1 MAGKELG
8 AGAWS
13 YFGDPR
19 AISHDGH
26 TFTGWVSTVGHIW
39 VARLLH
45 TVMLGD
51 LVSLCLA
58 ARDGVDPGPIEVID
72 RLKDELDRA

>member
-1 MAGKELG
+1 LTAKLIEPE
-8 AGAWS
+8 AA
-13 YFGDPR
+13 
-19 AISHDGH
+19 AVI
-26 TFTGWVSTVGHIW
+26 TVESVGETR

-51 LVSLCLA
+51 LVSLYLA

-72 RLKDELDRA
+72 RLKDELDRTL